1 MPAVVDAGAV
11 KAELHAASL
20 TAAEEQ
26 VEADRR
32 RHAERLAAFAA
43 AEAAREQDLLIR
55 DGVPMSHWPKHT
67 DGYRR
72 WKAHE
77 DQLAAEHEAD
87 RLRRAEEDRLEAT
100 READRRR
107 VEAAGI
113 AELVAR
119 WRERETKGYL
129 HAVQTT
135 SEPAK
140 WRSWL
145 RTLLSLPVPAAR

>member
-32 RHAERLAAFAA
+32 RHAERLAACAA

-72 WKAHE
+72 WK
-77 DQLAAEHEAD
+77 
-87 RLRRAEEDRLEAT
+87 RTRTSSRPSMRAQ
-100 READRRR
+100 
-107 VEAAGI
+107 GKGPG
-113 AELVAR
+113 
-119 WRERETKGYL
+119 RERRGPSATGSGY
-129 HAVQTT
+129 
-135 SEPAK
+135 
-140 WRSWL
+140 
-145 RTLLSLPVPAAR
+145 